1 MTHYEERL
9 EADLERIK
17 QEVELLA
24 ASVSAA
30 LQGAMRS
37 FLAGDEEGA
46 HETVLGDYPINRASR
61 NLDRLC
67 HAFIAR
73 HLPSAYHLRLMSSI
87 IRVNIS
93 LERIG
98 DYAVT
103 IAREALQLTDPP
115 GSSTGQQ
122 LTALTHQVES
132 LLDDAVAA
140 FVDGNAESARAL
152 MSIPQQVEI
161 SMDGVYDG
169 LFDSGKNRTRR
180 VMVVYF
186 VVFGLLKRVADQA
199 KNICNQTIFAMTG
212 EIKPTKVFSI
222 LFVDETNSYRSQMAE
237 AVARKRYPNSGK
249 YVSAGRN
256 PSTIVDPML
265 LEFLDDLGVDA
276 SDISCNGLDAVEND
290 LVFFDVIVSLDK
302 KVRKYFL
309 DTPFHTSTLRWKID
323 TLAEG
328 LDEEQKQA
336 QFEETYRELTVKI
349 DELMQLLVGDDAG

>member
-9 EADLERIK
+9 EADLERIR
-17 QEVELLA
+17 QELNALA
-24 ASVSAA
+24 GGVSAA
-30 LQGAMRS
+30 LQGAMRA
-37 FLAGDEEGA
+37 FLAGDDEAA
-46 HETVLGDYPINRASR
+46 HETVLGDHPINRASR

-87 IRVNIS
+87 IRVNIA

-115 GSSTGQQ
+115 GPSTAQQ

-140 FVDGNAESARAL
+140 FVDGNADSARAL
-152 MSIPQQVEI
+152 MSIPQQVEN

-169 LFDSGKNRTRR
+169 LIDSGKKRTRR
-180 VMVVYF
+180 EMVVYF

-199 KNICNQTIFAMTG
+199 KNICDQTIFAMTG

-222 LFVDETNSYRSQMAE
+222 LFVDESNSYRSQMAT
-237 AVARKRYPNSGK
+237 AIARKRYPNNGK
-249 YVSAGRN
+249 YVSAGRS
-256 PSTIVDPML
+256 PHKAVDRAL
-265 LEFLDDLGVDA
+265 IEFLEDHGVD
-276 SDISCNGLDAVEND
+276 SSEISCQGIDAVQSD
-290 LVFFDVIVSLDK
+290 LMFYDVVVSLDK
-302 KVRKYFL
+302 KVKKYFL
-309 DTPFHTSTLRWKID
+309 DVPFHTSTLRWKID
-323 TLAEG
+323 TLAEELG
-328 LDEEQKQA
+328 DEEKQA

-349 DELMQLLVGDDAG
+349 DELMHLLVGDDAS